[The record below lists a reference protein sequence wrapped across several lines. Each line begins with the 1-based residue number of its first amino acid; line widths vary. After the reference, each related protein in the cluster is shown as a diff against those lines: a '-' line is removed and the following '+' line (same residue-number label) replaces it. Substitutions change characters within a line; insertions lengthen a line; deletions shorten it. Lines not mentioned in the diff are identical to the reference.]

1 MTTTPAGPAAAARPI
16 ERVVSGHLPSLD
28 GLRGLAI
35 AMVVVHN
42 AAALQTT
49 APNLFLKGV
58 LAFHGV
64 GWIGVQLFF
73 VLSGFLI
80 TGILLD
86 TKGAPRFYSAFY
98 ARRALRIFP
107 LYYGLLFAWLVIF
120 PLVAPHAAELVGGPR
135 KYQVW
140 YWTYLSNWAHP
151 YGREIGG
158 LPHFWSLAVE
168 EQFYFVWPLCV
179 ALLRPRSLGRL
190 ALFMMFAA
198 LVFRIV
204 LTAAHAHPNAAYMF
218 TFARMDALA
227 MGAWMALV
235 ARDRGV
241 FAALR
246 PRLQPAAIVT
256 TIALIVIALGTK
268 GFHFESGIVQTIG
281 YSLLALLS
289 GVVVLLAAAST
300 GEGGGRLTRV
310 LEGRSLAVLGK
321 YSYGL
326 YVFHVPIL
334 ALLRHRAEWTINH
347 GPTLQRM
354 MALVT
359 FVGTVSVLSM
369 AAAIASY
376 ELVEKRCLA
385 LKRYFVAR
393 PAAYGASVHSGTD

>member
-1 MTTTPAGPAAAARPI
+1 MSNPPAAAVP
-16 ERVVSGHLPSLD
+16 GHLPALD

-49 APNLFLKGV
+49 AETKLLKGV
-58 LAFHGV
+58 LALHGL
-64 GWIGVQLFF
+64 GWVGVQLFF

-107 LYYGLLFAWLVIF
+107 LYYGLLFAWLVVL
-120 PLVAPHAAELVGGPR
+120 PLVAPHVAAAVAGPA

-151 YGREIGG
+151 FGREIGG

-168 EQFYFVWPLCV
+168 EQFYFVWPFCVAWMRPRSIARLAMAMIVV
-179 ALLRPRSLGRL
+179 ALL
-190 ALFMMFAA
+190 
-198 LVFRIV
+198 VRIG

-227 MGAWMALV
+227 LGALVALV
-235 ARDRGV
+235 ARNPDLLAR
-241 FAALR
+241 LR
-246 PRLQPAAIVT
+246 PRLVPWAIACSAALLA
-256 TIALIVIALGTK
+256 IALVTK
-268 GFHFESGIVQTIG
+268 GFHFESALVQTVG

-289 GVVVLLAAAST
+289 GIVVLLAAVST
-300 GEGGGRLTRV
+300 REGGGRLTAF
-310 LEGRSLAVLGK
+310 LEIKSLRVLGK

-347 GPTLQRM
+347 GATLQRM
-354 MALVT
+354 MALAT
-359 FVGTVSVLSM
+359 FVGLVCVMSM
-369 AAAIASY
+369 AAAIASF
-376 ELVEKRCLA
+376 ELIERRCLA
-385 LKRYFVAR
+385 LKRFFVAR
-393 PAAYGASVHSGTD
+393 PAVYGASAHSGNG